1 MLNALRAISL
11 DARARIVF
19 LALFFLLTVTTPALA
34 DVAPPES
41 PPGSGIVP
49 GEETTQVQM
58 VSEQVTLTVAMNREG
73 EKPRARTEAIFQMR
87 NLGTV
92 EEQMDVRFPLNYNE
106 SADYRDMFPEIQDIQ
121 VRVDGKA
128 VSTFR
133 TDAPLEPDGE
143 RIPWASFPVAFPP
156 GQDVTIQVSYTTI
169 GFGYEPFIVF
179 RYILETGAGWK
190 GTIGSGEVRVILP
203 YEANLQNVVLDESSG
218 YGRMTEDLSFSA
230 NQVSWRFAN
239 LEPEYGDNFSLTLI
253 EPFAWQKVLRERE
266 NTARNPNDGE
276 AWGRLGKAIKEVIR
290 FPKGYLRDDQA
301 AAPLYDEA
309 VAAYERSVTL
319 LPRDALWHYG
329 FADLLWSITFYNQHL
344 DSSQAVSTLVRMLE
358 ELNQSLALDPNN
370 QDALR
375 LADWIANTYPGMIVR
390 AEVGYNFPGLTATP
404 TKRAPI
410 VPAIPTVE
418 VQPTSTPLPP
428 AEPTAEPTASL
439 VPAPSIEA
447 TRVPEPAATRLPF
460 CGGAALLLFPLA
472 WIFSRRSRLAR

>member
-1 MLNALRAISL
+1 MLNAFRAISL
-11 DARARIVF
+11 NARARIVF
-19 LALFFLLTVTTPALA
+19 LALFFLLMTTTPVLA

-41 PPGSGIVP
+41 PPGSGIAP

-58 VSEQVTLTVAMNREG
+58 ASEQVTLTVAMNREG

-87 NLGTV
+87 NLGTI
-92 EEQMDVRFPLNYNE
+92 EERMDVRFPLTYGE
-106 SADYRDMFPEIQDIQ
+106 AVYYTEMFPEIQDIQ

-143 RIPWASFPVAFPP
+143 RIPWASFPVTFPP

-179 RYILETGAGWK
+179 RYILETGAAWK

-203 YEANLQNVVLDESSG
+203 YEASLQNIVLDEWSG

-230 NQVSWRFAN
+230 NQVSWRFEN
-239 LEPEYGDNFSLTLI
+239 LEPDYGDNFSLTLI

-266 NTARNPNDGE
+266 NTTRNPNDGE

-290 FPKGYLRDDQA
+290 YPKGYLRHDQA
-301 AAPLYDEA
+301 GALLYDEA
-309 VAAYERSVTL
+309 LAAYDRSVTL

-329 FADLLWSITFYNQHL
+329 FADLLWSYVFYNSNL
-344 DSSQAVSTLVRMLE
+344 DRSQAAPTLVRMLD
-358 ELNQSLALDPNN
+358 ELNQSLALDPHN
-370 QDALR
+370 QDAR
-375 LADWIANTYPGMIVR
+375 YLADFIQDVFPGMVVQT
-390 AEVGYNFPGLTATP
+390 ETGYDFPGLTATP
-404 TKRAPI
+404 TQAAPI
-410 VPAIPTVE
+410 IPTTVTIAP
-418 VQPTSTPLPP
+418 QPTSTPP

-439 VPAPSIEA
+439 VPAPDAEV
-447 TRVPEPAATRLPF
+447 TQTPEPAGTRLPF
-460 CGGAALLLFPLA
+460 CGGAALLLLPLA
-472 WIFSRRSRLAR
+472 WVFSRRNRLTR